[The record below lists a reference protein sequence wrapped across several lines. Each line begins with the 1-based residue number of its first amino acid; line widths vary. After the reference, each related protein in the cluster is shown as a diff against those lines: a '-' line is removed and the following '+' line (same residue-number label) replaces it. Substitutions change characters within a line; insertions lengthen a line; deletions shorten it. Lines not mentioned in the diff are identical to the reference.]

1 MTFKQIPAYLIAAI
15 ANWLSN
21 TRNTINDKNVCT
33 NIGVPQ
39 GGILSPTLFNIYI
52 DSLVEDLNYG
62 NNTALAY
69 ADDIVMV
76 TRGKVDDLR
85 TSIHRIEK
93 WSRDNHIQVNLK
105 KSAIFELKVDRRTR
119 NTLPEIFMGFPTLA
133 EYKYLG
139 ILFNDCG
146 NMKANAKSLQM

>member
-85 TSIHRIEK
+85 TSIHIIEK

-119 NTLPEIFMGFPTLA
+119 NTLPEAFMGFPTLA